1 MSVLDQNP
9 KLIEKV
15 LKLSKGA
22 GELILEI
29 YKNYN
34 SNFELKEDKS
44 PLTTADIASHNLIT
58 KGLKNLTPSLP
69 IISEEDSRIPF
80 RVRSSWD
87 QYWLIDPLDGT
98 KEFLNKNDEF
108 TVNIALI
115 HKNEPIFGVI
125 YIPVLGTTYWGAE
138 EKGSFLIKSSG
149 TQKSISVA
157 RNVDKKLRIVISRS
171 HPSKEL
177 GIFLNKINDYEILR
191 KGSSLKFCL
200 IAEGMADIYPRL
212 GPTSEW
218 DIAAGEAIVKY
229 AGGYIYTRDSKL
241 MTYNQ
246 KHSYINPDF
255 IVSNDS
261 DIAKKLLAFY

>member
-1 MSVLDQNP
+1 MKLLDQNP

-15 LKLSKGA
+15 LKLSKDA
-22 GELILEI
+22 GELILDI
-29 YKNYN
+29 YKDYN

-44 PLTTADIASHNLIT
+44 PLTAADIASHNLIVE
-58 KGLKNLTPSLP
+58 GLKNLTPSLP
-69 IISEEDSRIPF
+69 IISEEDSSIHF
-80 RVRSSWD
+80 KVRSSWN

-115 HKNEPIFGVI
+115 NKNEPIFGVI
-125 YIPVLGTTYWGAE
+125 YIPVSGKTYWGAIE
-138 EKGSFLIKSSG
+138 QGSFLIKRSG

-157 RNVDKKLRIVISRS
+157 KNTDKKLRIVTSRS
-171 HPSKEL
+171 HASKEL
-177 GIFLNKINDYEILR
+177 GNFLEKIKDYKILR

-200 IAEGMADIYPRL
+200 IAEGLADIYPRL

-218 DIAAGEAIVKY
+218 DVAAGEAIVKY
-229 AGGYIYTRDSKL
+229 AGGYIYDKDSKP

-246 KHSYINPDF
+246 KDSYINPNF

-261 DIAKKLLAFY
+261 DLAKKLLLFY

>member
-22 GELILEI
+22 GELILDI

-44 PLTTADIASHNLIT
+44 PLTTADIASHNFIT

-69 IISEEDSRIPF
+69 IISEEDSSIAF

-87 QYWLIDPLDGT
+87 QYWLIAPLDGT

-115 HKNEPIFGVI
+115 NKNEPNLGVI
-125 YIPVLGTTYWGAE
+125 YIPVLGTTYWGAK
-138 EKGSFLIKSSG
+138 EKGSFLITSAG
-149 TQKSISVA
+149 TQESISVA
-157 RNVDKKLRIVISRS
+157 RNPDKKLRIVTSRS
-171 HPSKEL
+171 HASKEL
-177 GIFLNKINDYEILR
+177 GIFLDKIKDYKIIK

-246 KHSYINPDF
+246 KDSYINPDF

-261 DIAKKLLAFY
+261 DLAKKLLSSY